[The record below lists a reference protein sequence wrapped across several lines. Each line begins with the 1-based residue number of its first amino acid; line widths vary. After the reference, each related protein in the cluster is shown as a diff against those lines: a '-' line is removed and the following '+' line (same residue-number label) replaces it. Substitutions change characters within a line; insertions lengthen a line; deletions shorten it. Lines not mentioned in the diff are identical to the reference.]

1 MSREPTVAVGKI
13 TRAHGVKGE
22 VAVLVLSEVPER
34 FDTGAELFLED
45 GRSLVIEA
53 TREDRGRLLVTF
65 AGVTDRSA
73 AEPLLGRFLVVPEST
88 LLQLPDGSWWPFQLE
103 GCSVSTDT
111 GRPLGVL
118 TNVVPNPAND
128 IWVVVAAGGETLVPA
143 LKDVIVSVDVAA
155 KRIVVRE
162 IRGLTVPEDP

>member
-34 FDTGAELFLED
+34 FDTGSTLFLED
-45 GRSLVIEA
+45 GRPLTIES
-53 TREDRGRLLVTF
+53 TREDRGRLLVRF
-65 AGVTDRSA
+65 GGISDRSE
-73 AEPLLGRFLVVPEST
+73 AEPFLGKFLVVSEAALPE
-88 LLQLPDGSWWPFQLE
+88 LPEGSWWPFQLE

-118 TNVVPNPAND
+118 TEVVPNPAND
-128 IWVVVAAGGETLVPA
+128 IWVVVAGGEETLVPA
-143 LKDVIVSVDVAA
+143 LRSVIVSVDVAT
-155 KRIVVRE
+155 RQVVVRE
-162 IRGLTVPEDP
+162 IPGLTVPED